1 MTDRSPRVRYAALS
15 WLALAA
21 GLAYLCRNAISVVES
36 TIRSDLGLTLK
47 ESGWCMSAF
56 FWSYAVLQIPA
67 AALSAKWGTRRT
79 MAFFA
84 IGWSLASV
92 AIGMAPGFWT
102 IVIAQLVMGASQAG
116 IFPAS
121 INSIGHWMPLSER
134 SFACGVLAAGM
145 QLGAIA
151 ASCLTGALVE
161 DVGWRWVFA
170 IFGLPGFLWT
180 VAFLLRFYDRPEQDP
195 KVGAEE
201 LGIITGDRTHTAAKV
216 DDSAAPQS
224 FWILAQQ
231 PAVLWLCGQQMCR
244 AAGYMFFAS
253 WFPTFLQKTR
263 DISVE
268 QSGYLQALVLGGSL
282 AGSLC
287 GGMLTDWVWRTTG
300 SFRMSR
306 SLVGGGFLTLCAG
319 LILLAWFVESA
330 SLAVA
335 LLATGALVAGLAG
348 PSALA
353 ATIDLGGQRV
363 PQIFG
368 LMNMTGNIAAAACPI
383 VVGKLFEFTE
393 NWNLVLVL
401 FAGVYLLGAV
411 CWAFIRP
418 AAGGMNPNVTN

>member
-1 MTDRSPRVRYAALS
+1 MNGRPTYLRYATLS

-21 GLAYLCRNAISVVES
+21 GLAYLCRNAVGVAES
-36 TIRSDLGLTLK
+36 TIRTDLGLSLD

-67 AALSAKWGTRRT
+67 GSLSAKWGTRRT
-79 MAFFA
+79 MALFA
-84 IGWSLASV
+84 IGWSIASV

-134 SFACGVLAAGM
+134 SFGCGVLAAGM
-145 QLGAIA
+145 QMGAIA

-161 DVGWRWVFA
+161 DVGWRWVFVIFA
-170 IFGLPGFLWT
+170 IPGFVWT
-180 VAFLLRFYDRPEQDP
+180 LVFLMRFYDRPEQDHR
-195 KVGAEE
+195 VSAEE
-201 LGIITGDRTHTAAKV
+201 LAHIASNRPVAPAVV
-216 DDSAAPQS
+216 DSRAAPHS
-224 FWILAQQ
+224 FWSLALQ
-231 PAVLWLCGQQMCR
+231 PAVLWLCGQQICR

-263 DISVE
+263 GISVE
-268 QSGYLQALVLGGSL
+268 QSGYMQALVLGGSL
-282 AGSLC
+282 AGCLC

-300 SFRMSR
+300 SLRLSR
-306 SLVGGGFLTLCAG
+306 SLVGGGFLTTCAC
-319 LILLAWFVESA
+319 LILSAWFVESA
-330 SLAVA
+330 NLAVA
-335 LLATGALVAGLAG
+335 LLAAGALVAGLAG

-368 LMNMTGNIAAAACPI
+368 LMNMTGNIAAALCPI
-383 VVGKLFEFTE
+383 LVGKLFELTE
-393 NWNLVLVL
+393 NWNLVLLL
-401 FAGVYLLGAV
+401 FAGIYLLGAV
-411 CWAFIRP
+411 CWIFIRP
-418 AAGGMNPNVTN
+418 GART